1 MIRLI
6 PLVHAAPRLL
16 LLAPA
21 AGITMLVAACGGVGY
36 GTTGTT
42 GTTGGSAGTGAA
54 ANAGGYGTSSS
65 TSSSAAGTS
74 TSVAVGSS
82 RLGQILTDSG
92 GRTLYL
98 FEKDSG
104 SASACDASCAS
115 VWPPVTTAGAVQ
127 AGSGASTNLVATIAR
142 GDGTRQVTYNGHP
155 LYYYVGDQKPGDTGG
170 QDLVQFGGGWY
181 VLSPSGT
188 QVGQ

>member
-6 PLVHAAPRLL
+6 PLIHAAPRLL

-36 GTTGTT
+36 GSG
-42 GTTGGSAGTGAA
+42 GTGAA
-54 ANAGGYGTSSS
+54 ANAGGYGYGTSSS

-74 TSVAVGSS
+74 TSVAAGSS
-82 RLGQILTDSG
+82 RLGQILTDSS

-98 FEKDSG
+98 FKKDSG

-115 VWPPVTTAGAVQ
+115 VWPPLTTAGAVQ